1 MQSEIRQFSRALA
14 TAALALAFTVPP
26 TLTAQ
31 ASSAAAAPDHLVSP
45 SALQQAA
52 VNASHARQQ
61 NIETLQKFFSSPKAQ
76 KALDSARMNPQQVKK
91 AVAGLNDQELAQLAQ
106 RATRAQSDFSA
117 GNIDNRDLLII
128 LVCIAALILIIV
140 AVH

>member
-1 MQSEIRQFSRALA
+1 MQSEIRHFSRVL
-14 TAALALAFTVPP
+14 TAAVLAAAFTVPP
-26 TLTAQ
+26 TLLAQ
-31 ASSAAAAPDHLVSP
+31 APDHLVSP

-61 NIETLQKFFSSPKAQ
+61 NVETLQNFFSSPEAQ
-76 KALDSARMNPQQVKK
+76 KALESARMNPQQVKK

-106 RATRAQSDFSA
+106 RANKAQSDFAA